1 MSYRVAVRALCEFTA
16 KRGDLDLRFTPS
28 PTALE
33 GIAGHQ
39 EVAGRRGAGYQ
50 TEVPL
55 SGDHRNLRVSGRA
68 DGYSAVLGQ
77 VDEVK
82 TYRGDLDLMPDNH
95 RDLHWAQVRI
105 YGHLICQRDELSEI
119 RVALVYFNVVT
130 QKERVLVDVVT
141 ADELRTDFE
150 QQCDL
155 FIDWAE
161 QELAHRR
168 GRDRVL
174 AALSFPHTDFRTGQ
188 RPLAE
193 TVYKTAA
200 VGSALMA
207 QAPTGIGKTIGTL
220 FPLLKAMPG
229 QGLDKVFFLTAKT
242 PGRRLALDAARRLN
256 EQADPEPIRVLE
268 LIARDKACEHPDKAC
283 HGDSCPLAR
292 GFYDRLPAARQAAAS
307 VGWLDQPAL
316 REIARAHEVCPY
328 YLSQEMARW
337 SDLVVSDYNYY
348 FDLSAMLYALSQAN
362 DWRVAVLA
370 DEAHNLVERARSM
383 YSAELDQRHLRGIR
397 RTAPQALKKTLNSL
411 HRHWNELSDSSDE
424 GALYQEYEVLP
435 VVPSRFLGSLQ
446 RTVAALTDYF
456 TEHPFAID
464 SDLQRL
470 YFDLVHFGRM
480 ADAFGD
486 HSLFDLTRPRQRGDR
501 PSRGRPATIL
511 CLRNVVPAPFL
522 KERFEAAHTSILFSA
537 TLSPRRY
544 YSDLLGLPDRT
555 GWLDVESPF
564 QTRQLQVRI
573 ARDVSTR
580 YPDRAASL
588 APLCDI
594 MARQYRH
601 RPGNYLAFFSS
612 YHYLEQ
618 VADRFNEQHPDI
630 PTVRQHRHMDEPS
643 RQAFLDRL
651 VPGGQGIAFAVLG
664 GAFAEGIDLPGNR
677 LIGAFIA
684 TLGLPQ
690 VNPVNEQIKQRM
702 QTIFGAG
709 YDYTYFYPGIQKVVQ
724 AAGRVIRTQDDE
736 GVVWLMDDRFGWG
749 KVRRLMPGWWARH

>member
-68 DGYSAVLGQ
+68 DGYSAALGQ

-95 RDLHWAQVRI
+95 RDLHWAQARI
-105 YGHLICQRDELSEI
+105 YGHLICQRDGLSEI

-130 QKERVLVDVVT
+130 QKERVLVEVVT

-161 QELAHRR
+161 QELMHRG
-168 GRDRVL
+168 GRDRTL

-193 TVYKTAA
+193 AAYKTAA

-283 HGDSCPLAR
+283 HGESCPLAR
-292 GFYDRLPAARQAAAS
+292 GFYDRLPAARQAAANA
-307 VGWLDQPAL
+307 GWLDQLSL
-316 REIARAHEVCPY
+316 REIARAHEICPY

-337 SDLVVSDYNYY
+337 SDLVVADYNYY
-348 FDLSAMLYALSQAN
+348 FDLSAMLYALTRGN

-370 DEAHNLVERARSM
+370 DEAHNLVARARGM
-383 YSAELDQRHLRGIR
+383 YSAELDQRRLRAIR
-397 RTAPQALKKTLNSL
+397 RTAPAALKKPLNGL
-411 HRHWNELSDSSDE
+411 HRHWNDLSAPAGGPLPDPD
-424 GALYQEYEVLP
+424 YEVRPLI
-435 VVPSRFLGSLQ
+435 PSSFLASLQ
-446 RTVAALTDYF
+446 RTVAAMTDHF

-464 SDLQRL
+464 SDLLRF
-470 YFDLVHFGRM
+470 YFDLV
-480 ADAFGD
+480 
-486 HSLFDLTRPRQRGDR
+486 
-501 PSRGRPATIL
+501 
-511 CLRNVVPAPFL
+511 
-522 KERFEAAHTSILFSA
+522 
-537 TLSPRRY
+537 
-544 YSDLLGLPDRT
+544 
-555 GWLDVESPF
+555 
-564 QTRQLQVRI
+564 
-573 ARDVSTR
+573 
-580 YPDRAASL
+580 
-588 APLCDI
+588 
-594 MARQYRH
+594 
-601 RPGNYLAFFSS
+601 
-612 YHYLEQ
+612 
-618 VADRFNEQHPDI
+618 
-630 PTVRQHRHMDEPS
+630 
-643 RQAFLDRL
+643 
-651 VPGGQGIAFAVLG
+651 
-664 GAFAEGIDLPGNR
+664 
-677 LIGAFIA
+677 
-684 TLGLPQ
+684 
-690 VNPVNEQIKQRM
+690 
-702 QTIFGAG
+702 
-709 YDYTYFYPGIQKVVQ
+709 
-724 AAGRVIRTQDDE
+724 
-736 GVVWLMDDRFGWG
+736 
-749 KVRRLMPGWWARH
+749 